1 MPTVC
6 LGCCKLAA
14 DTAACVALASGAA
27 PAAPSGPPGSP
38 RHTRRCGSGRQA
50 RHWAPRTGWRAQAG
64 CCWAGESHRGACS
77 GSTARPDVLQGCSM
91 VMGNAT
97 IAAPADLAACVR
109 PWGDRNFS
117 SSSSTRERS
126 ILALGIVPPILA
138 SCGRVGKGTPLAPR
152 AHPAPQHR
160 PAVCPRLGPSQDR
173 DSGSAA
179 RQVAGSRPCGPVTG
193 PAGVPGLQ
201 GRSMLVLVR
210 A

>member
-6 LGCCKLAA
+6 LGCVKLAA
-14 DTAACVALASGAA
+14 DAAACVALASGAA

-50 RHWAPRTGWRAQAG
+50 RRWAPRTGWRAQAG
-64 CCWAGESHRGACS
+64 CCWAGDSHRGACS

-91 VMGNAT
+91 VMGSAT
-97 IAAPADLAACVR
+97 IAAPAELAAYVR

-138 SCGRVGKGTPLAPR
+138 SVRKGWKGLRHTSRTESPSSPAAPACCVPSPWPVPRPRLWQCGPPGCWKPSLWPSDGPRGRPR
-152 AHPAPQHR
+152 A
-160 PAVCPRLGPSQDR
+160 
-173 DSGSAA
+173 
-179 RQVAGSRPCGPVTG
+179 SR
-193 PAGVPGLQ
+193 
-201 GRSMLVLVR
+201 
-210 A
+210 